1 MAGGLVWVS
10 EQTGR
15 RMKRINEE
23 KNTENDEEKGEAL
36 KTGRRGSR

>member
-1 MAGGLVWVS
+1 MASGVS

-15 RMKRINEE
+15 GMMKRINEE
-23 KNTENDEEKGEAL
+23 KNTENNEEKGETL